1 MNERELKDVLRDAM
15 RERQTEPPPAFDA
28 VWAAAEAR
36 HRRSRRRTA
45 MLGSAAAA
53 AVVTTVVVLWPGEP
67 PPGDDEYRI
76 AWALEHS
83 TAWQAP
89 SDALLPD
96 YRDDIYGE
104 IPALMESTELN
115 TEYDEGSLL

>member
-1 MNERELKDVLRDAM
+1 MNERELKDVLQDAM
-15 RERQTEPPPAFDA
+15 RDRQTESPPAFDA
-28 VWAAAEAR
+28 VWAAAVAQ
-36 HRRSRRRTA
+36 HRRSRRRMA
-45 MLGSAAAA
+45 VIGGAAAA
-53 AVVTTVVVLWPGEP
+53 AVVAVVLVFRPGEP
-67 PPGDDEYRI
+67 PPDDDEYRI

-115 TEYDEGSLL
+115 EGSLL